1 MRKKRWIFAGILCLV
16 LCMTVLNAEG
26 QSVVQAKEQ
35 KISSYGNMVYQDVG
49 KRAEIYAA
57 DFSLLYDKLAMVS
70 EGVFD
75 PAGYAHVQQWEDE
88 SIPVLTFDTVDE
100 TWPDGG
106 YQVEEELESDELSEE
121 DSEMTDEDMSMS
133 EPEEASET
141 TDEETTTPEPEE
153 PSETT
158 DEEPTTPEPDET
170 PEITVSGNDIEYE
183 NNAEEQ

>member
-1 MRKKRWIFAGILCLV
+1 
-16 LCMTVLNAEG
+16 
-26 QSVVQAKEQ
+26 
-35 KISSYGNMVYQDVG
+35 
-49 KRAEIYAA
+49 
-57 DFSLLYDKLAMVS
+57 SLLYDKLAMAS

-75 PAGYAHVQQWEDE
+75 PAGYAHVQQWEEE

-100 TWPDGG
+100 TWLDGG
-106 YQVEEELESDELSEE
+106 YQVEEELEPDELS
-121 DSEMTDEDMSMS
+121 DEDMSMS

-158 DEEPTTPEPDET
+158 DEEQTTPEPDET